1 MNSAIVALLCL
12 CSGAFGLCL
21 GFVISCLVI
30 ITKEGEKD
38 GVDHQEDKP

>member
-21 GFVISCLVI
+21 GIVISCLVI
-30 ITKEGEKD
+30 VTKEGKD
-38 GVDHQEDKP
+38 GVDHREDKP